1 MRSSPCSLRQIHRW
15 LALAVSPFL
24 LLIILSGMVLAFKPI
39 LATAPTGG
47 VDVPSLL
54 ATLDR
59 VDPHG
64 RAGSLEFS
72 GDGHSLELRSRRS
85 GPNGRFDATSGVQ
98 TGEAGF
104 DIYAFARGLHEGL
117 LIHAKWVV
125 TLITIIT
132 VFLIGSGLSL
142 GWRRLRNNWGGWHAG
157 LGWLA
162 LPLVVV
168 MPVTGM
174 LMAFNVGSARPAYH
188 DVGRPLSIAS
198 ALEIA
203 SHELD
208 LRQLVGASSSR
219 HGAVTLTLKEGAGN
233 ARYLVSDPGGVQR
246 NAGSGWIRMLHE
258 GTWAGAWSGVLALLS
273 AMSLLVLWIT
283 GMVPWLRRAR
293 PMKAGYSINPG
304 DMAGKA

>member
-24 LLIILSGMVLAFKPI
+24 LLIIVSGMVLAFKPI
-39 LATAPTGG
+39 LATAPAGG
-47 VDVPSLL
+47 VDVPALI

-59 VDPHG
+59 IDPHG

-72 GDGHSLELRSRRS
+72 VDGHSLEVRSRRS
-85 GPNGRFDATSGVQ
+85 GPNGRFDAISGVQ
-98 TGEAGF
+98 TGDAGF

-117 LIHAKWVV
+117 LIHAKWLV
-125 TLITIIT
+125 TLVTIIT

-142 GWRRLRNNWGGWHAG
+142 GWRHLRNSWSGWHAG

-162 LPLVVV
+162 LPLMVLT
-168 MPVTGM
+168 PVTGM
-174 LMAFNVGSARPAYH
+174 LMALHVDSTRPVYH
-188 DVGRPLSIAS
+188 DVERPLSIAS

-208 LRQLVGASSSR
+208 LRQLVSASDSR
-219 HGAVTLTLKEGAGN
+219 HGTVMLTLKEGAGS

-273 AMSLLVLWIT
+273 AVSLLVLWIT

-293 PMKAGYSINPG
+293 PMKSGYSINAG
-304 DMAGKA
+304 DMTGKA